1 MDLLRLRYFQVAA
14 RHEHISQAA
23 QELRIAQP
31 SLSRAIARLEA
42 ELGVL
47 LFDRQGRQVR
57 LNQFGT
63 AFLRRVDRAL
73 RELDDGRVELLDAAG
88 LEHGSIT
95 IGSETQLT
103 LTSVLKGFMT
113 EQPGVTV
120 RLHQLTADL
129 MVRQL
134 RAGEVDLCLASQ
146 PLGGPPLVTYELL
159 EEKVFLAVPVTHP
172 LAGAERVGLEDIA
185 DEPIVATRSGYWQ
198 RTLTDRL
205 FESAGLRPN
214 IACEGNEPG
223 ATQDLIAAGLGVG
236 LLPEISRTAATHAP
250 VAWLHLD
257 APGCARTLSVVWN
270 EESYLSAAAERFRD
284 FAIRHFQRVR
294 D

>member
-23 QELRIAQP
+23 QELCIAQP

-73 RELDDGRVELLDAAG
+73 RELDDGRLELLDAAG

-95 IGSETQLT
+95 IASETQLT
-103 LTSVLKGFMT
+103 LTSVLKGFMA

-120 RLHQLTADL
+120 RLNQLSADL
-129 MVRQL
+129 MARQL
-134 RAGEVDLCLASQ
+134 RAGEIDLCLASQ
-146 PLGGPPLVTYELL
+146 PIGGPPLVTFELVQ
-159 EEKVFLAVPVTHP
+159 EKVFLAVPVSHP
-172 LAGAERVGLEDIA
+172 LAGAERVSLEDIA
-185 DEPIVATRSGYWQ
+185 DEPIVATREGYWQ
-198 RTLTDRL
+198 RTLTDQL

-214 IACEGNEPG
+214 ITCEGNEPG
-223 ATQDLIAAGLGVG
+223 ATQDLIGAGLGIG
-236 LLPEISRTAATHAP
+236 LLPQIGRTAATHTP
-250 VAWLHLD
+250 VSWLELD
-257 APGCARTLSVVWN
+257 APGCVRTLSLVWN
-270 EESYLSAAAERFRD
+270 EESYLSVAAERFRD
-284 FAIRHFQRVR
+284 FAIRHFRNNR
-294 D
+294 E